1 MNERIRKLRELIV
14 HGGHHH
20 LRDMQYEYDT
30 SVYRTNEHYAI
41 RIARRTE
48 EMLKAQRTV
57 FIDEHGFIPI
67 QTTPFAPDSISPE
80 EIAEIKKTHSVPDFR
95 RGRTQN
101 FTADFGRMIG
111 DGLEKTIANIRA
123 AADKFV
129 EDSEARIYLRAQE
142 DSCKALIEFAD
153 RYKKAARNEGRDDI
167 ADVLER
173 VPAKGAVTLREA
185 MQSMRLVLFML
196 WCEGSYNITLGRM
209 DQYLYPYYDADIKS
223 GRLTKETALEL
234 MCDFFLS
241 FNVDSD
247 MYYGTYHGSNG
258 QTVVLGGYDE
268 DGTDRYNELSE
279 LIMLASLELKVIDPK
294 INLRVNSKTPIERYE
309 FASKLTAVGIGFP
322 QYSNDDVVIPGL
334 LRLGYA
340 PEDAYNYTIAACW
353 EFIVPG
359 TGYDIPNIDWV
370 SFLSLINEATVKDLP
385 SCSSYEEFVFACE
398 KRIEADAAW
407 RTTRWKNI
415 FLVPSPFATVC
426 MNGITEK
433 GSDLSLGAKYNN
445 MGMHGIGIAN
455 AVDSV
460 YAIKK
465 LVFEE
470 KMPAEELISILNE
483 NWEGHEALRVRALTE
498 FAKFGSD
505 EEETN
510 RLASLFLAAYSR
522 ALDGKINERGGVY
535 RAGTGTA
542 MLYINYGVSNPA
554 SADGRKKGEFLSANY
569 SPSIQAKGLG
579 PFSIIRSFTSPDL
592 AGAINGGPLT
602 LEFSPSALRGE
613 ENLKKLGALVKT
625 FIELGGH
632 QLQLNVIN
640 KSDLIE
646 AQKHPESY
654 RNLIVRVWGWSGYFV
669 ELGKDF
675 QDQIIMR
682 ADLSV

>member
-1 MNERIRKLRELIV
+1 MNERIHRLREMIV
-14 HGGHHH
+14 HGEHRH
-20 LRDMQYEYDT
+20 LRDMSYEYDT
-30 SVYRTNEHYAI
+30 SVYRTDEHFAI

-48 EMLKAQRTV
+48 EMLKAQTPV
-57 FIDEHGFIPI
+57 FIAEHGFIPI
-67 QTTPFAPDSISPE
+67 QTTPFAPDSITTE
-80 EIAEIKKTHSVPDFR
+80 EMDEIKKKHYVPDFR

-101 FTADFGRMIG
+101 FTPDYGRMIA
-111 DGLEKTIANIRA
+111 DGLEKTVLNIRA
-123 AADKFV
+123 AAEKFSP
-129 EDSEARIYLRAQE
+129 DSEERIYLRAQE
-142 DSCKALIEFAD
+142 DSCLALLEFAK
-153 RYKKAARNEGRDDI
+153 RYKAAAREAGRDDI
-167 ADVLER
+167 ADVLET
-173 VPAKGAVTLREA
+173 VPAKGATTLREA
-185 MQSMRLVLFML
+185 MQTMRLVMFML

-209 DQYLYPYYDADIKS
+209 DQYLYPYYDADMKA
-223 GRLTKETALEL
+223 GRLTRESALEL

-241 FNVDSD
+241 FNIDSD
-247 MYYGTYHGSNG
+247 MYYGSYHGSNG
-258 QTVVLGGYDE
+258 QTVVLGGYDA

-279 LIMLASLELKVIDPK
+279 LMMLASLELKVIDPK

-309 FASKLTAVGIGFP
+309 FASRLTAVGIGFP

-334 LRLGYA
+334 LRLGYE
-340 PEDAYNYTIAACW
+340 PDDAYNYTIAACW

-370 SFLSLINEATVKDLP
+370 SFLTLINEATYKDLP
-385 SCSSYEEFVFACE
+385 ECRDYEEFVCACE
-398 KRIEADAAW
+398 RRITADAAW
-407 RTTRWKNI
+407 RASRWKNI

-426 MNGITEK
+426 MNGITER
-433 GSDLSLGAKYNN
+433 GSDISLGAKYNN

-460 YAIKK
+460 YAVKK

-470 KMPAEELISILNE
+470 KMPAEELIAILNA
-483 NWEGHEALRVRALTE
+483 NWEGHEALRVRVLTE

-510 RLASLFLAAYSR
+510 RLAARFLNAYSK
-522 ALDGKINERGGVY
+522 AFEGKTNERGGVY

-554 SADGRKKGEFLSANY
+554 SADGRKKGEFLPANY
-569 SPSIQAKGLG
+569 SPSIQVRGLG

-592 AGAINGGPLT
+592 TGTINGGPLT
-602 LEFSPSALRGE
+602 LEFSPSALKGE

-640 KSDLIE
+640 KSDLID
-646 AQKHPESY
+646 AQKHPENY

-669 ELGKDF
+669 ELGKDI
-675 QDQIIMR
+675 QNQIISR
-682 ADLSV
+682 ADLTV

>member
-1 MNERIRKLRELIV
+1 MNERISKLREMIV

-20 LRDMQYEYDT
+20 LRDMNYEYDV
-30 SVYRTNEHYAI
+30 SVYRTDEHYAT
-41 RIARRTE
+41 RIARRTV
-48 EMLKAQRTV
+48 EMLKAQTPV
-57 FIDEHGFIPI
+57 FIEEHGFIPI

-111 DGLEKTIANIRA
+111 DGLEKTVKNIRA
-123 AADKFV
+123 AAERFA

-142 DSCKALIEFAD
+142 DSCVALMEFAE
-153 RYKKAARNEGRDDI
+153 RYKKAAREAGRDDI

-185 MQSMRLVLFML
+185 MQAMRLVLFML

-209 DQYLYPYYDADIKS
+209 DQYLYPYYEADIKA
-223 GRLTKETALEL
+223 GRLTKESALEL

-247 MYYGTYHGSNG
+247 MYYGSYHGSNG
-258 QTVVLGGYDE
+258 QTVVLGGYDA
-268 DGTDRYNELSE
+268 DGTDRYNDLSE

-309 FASKLTAVGIGFP
+309 FASRLTAVGIGFP
-322 QYSNDDVVIPGL
+322 QYSNDDVVIDGL

-370 SFLSLINEATVKDLP
+370 SFLTLINEATVKDLP
-385 SCSSYEEFVFACE
+385 SCKDYEEFVRACE
-398 KRIEADAAW
+398 KRIMADAAW

-433 GSDLSLGAKYNN
+433 GSDISLGAKYNN

-470 KMPAEELISILNE
+470 GMPAEELISILNA
-483 NWEGHEALRVRALTE
+483 NWEGHEELRVRVLTE

-510 RLASLFLAAYSR
+510 RLATRFLAAYSK
-522 ALDGKINERGGVY
+522 ALEGKYNERGGVY

-554 SADGRKKGEFLSANY
+554 SADGRKQGEFLSANY
-569 SPSIQAKGLG
+569 SPSIQVRGLG

-602 LEFSPSALRGE
+602 LEFSPSALKGE

-640 KSDLIE
+640 KSDLID
-646 AQKHPESY
+646 AQVHPENY
-654 RNLIVRVWGWSGYFV
+654 RNLIVRVWGWSGYFN
-669 ELGKDF
+669 ELDRDY
-675 QDQIIMR
+675 QDHIISR
-682 ADLSV
+682 TEFVV